1 MELMV
6 KKSLLIWHTMWIVQ
20 SLHSWSYSERL
31 LWGGC
36 ACDVSTVGTS
46 SCKWMQFLE
55 VLQQFEHCS
64 NLISTN
70 KVAAVYHKTTF
81 HHNVRVWWAC
91 IMLWTTLIWAIT
103 KLNDNYLLINKNMR
117 EKGCLIFLIPPCP
130 FLPAFLPIPSPFH
143 LPSISPCPYFFPHSS
158 DHQAI
163 FLSSPSIHF

>member
-1 MELMV
+1 MSLYNFASPSCILDYRVVFMNLFISNLWLRNLPFQGKQIATCWLILWAWMELMV

-31 LWGGC
+31 LWGGR

-46 SCKWMQFLE
+46 SCKWMQFLK

-81 HHNVRVWWAC
+81 HHNVRVWWVC

-103 KLNDNYLLINKNMR
+103 KLNDN
-117 EKGCLIFLIPPCP
+117 
-130 FLPAFLPIPSPFH
+130 
-143 LPSISPCPYFFPHSS
+143 
-158 DHQAI
+158 
-163 FLSSPSIHF
+163 